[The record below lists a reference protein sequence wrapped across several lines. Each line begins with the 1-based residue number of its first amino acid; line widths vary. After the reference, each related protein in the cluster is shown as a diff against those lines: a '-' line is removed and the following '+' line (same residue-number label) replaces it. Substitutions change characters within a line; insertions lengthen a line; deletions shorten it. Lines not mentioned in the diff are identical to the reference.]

1 MGMTVQIS
9 FQCRALIDVTS
20 TITKYLGRRRQALI
34 IIGFKAGLRSGSA
47 WTKKCLDQKVQPRTA
62 RSTNGQRVWRCGQPS
77 MAFDTVR
84 QAELAQLELENTQ
97 LWVFKGMLPGHF
109 VLLV

>member
-1 MGMTVQIS
+1 
-9 FQCRALIDVTS
+9 
-20 TITKYLGRRRQALI
+20 
-34 IIGFKAGLRSGSA
+34 
-47 WTKKCLDQKVQPRTA
+47 
-62 RSTNGQRVWRCGQPS
+62 

-84 QAELAQLELENTQ
+84 QAELARLELENTQ

>member
-1 MGMTVQIS
+1 MQGSYWRHQHYNKVSRAQAASADYNWVQSGVTV
-9 FQCRALIDVTS
+9 
-20 TITKYLGRRRQALI
+20 RQ
-34 IIGFKAGLRSGSA
+34 
-47 WTKKCLDQKVQPRTA
+47 CLDKKVFGPKSAIRTA

-77 MAFDTVR
+77 MAADTVR
-84 QAELAQLELENTQ
+84 QAELARLELENTQ